1 VSRDVNSTTNG
12 AWGEVL
18 IGANPPQ
25 NGKDYGSGCA
35 ATLPDCAG
43 GVGAG
48 CGANSGTNVNA
59 TLLLK
64 WDTASPSGCDNW
76 SGGPTTACRRQCTTF
91 VAPAGTVY
99 LVLKSGQNTS
109 GGVIADV
116 SWDKVQICGVAGC
129 ALASECVDGQL
140 CTQDVCSA
148 VTGECE
154 NPPVEC
160 DEGETCDPETGN
172 CEVGVAA
179 PQLQSAASRRTHAG
193 AGPFDL
199 PMTLGSSATDIEP
212 RVGTAGATPQ
222 SVLTFDSA
230 IEATDGS
237 ADCGQEVVVS
247 NGTCNS
253 VSISGSTMTV
263 NMTFGKNQC
272 VAVALSGIR
281 GAGGGSDLT
290 GTSAVSVLTHEGNV
304 NADDNVNLLD
314 LNDIK
319 LTLFQVVG
327 AGNFKN
333 DVNADASINLLD
345 LNATKINLFVAKSTC
360 P

>member
-1 VSRDVNSTTNG
+1 VWVDLVFTGMNPGKRYTLVVTGNRGANGTRPARFTISDADSFTNSSSTGAVFSGQADSSVVFETGINTSNG
-12 AWGEVL
+12 YVARFSEIDAGADGGITVRVQPLLSGEV
-18 IGANPPQ
+18 
-25 NGKDYGSGCA
+25 
-35 ATLPDCAG
+35 
-43 GVGAG
+43 
-48 CGANSGTNVNA
+48 
-59 TLLLK
+59 
-64 WDTASPSGCDNW
+64 W
-76 SGGPTTACRRQCTTF
+76 SGGTSDGRAFLNQ
-91 VAPAGTVY
+91 
-99 LVLKSGQNTS
+99 LKL
-109 GGVIADV
+109 IE
-116 SWDKVQICGVAGC
+116 VAGPGG
-129 ALASECVDGQL
+129 SG
-140 CTQDVCSA
+140 
-148 VTGECE
+148 
-154 NPPVEC
+154 
-160 DEGETCDPETGN
+160 
-172 CEVGVAA
+172 
-179 PQLQSAASRRTHAG
+179 PQLQAAVSRRTHGG

-199 PMTLGSSATDIEP
+199 SMTLGSSATDIEP
-212 RVGTAGATPQ
+212 RVGTAGVTPQ

-281 GAGGGSDLT
+281 GAGAGPAMT

-319 LTLFQVVG
+319 LTLFQAVG

-333 DVNADASINLLD
+333 DINADASINLLD
-345 LNATKINLFVAKSTC
+345 LNATKINLFVAKPTC